1 MNKTALYIFLG
12 IIIAGGTYLSIITIN
27 ALTFSGYS
35 SSGFL
40 TETKLAILLAVF
52 LFISMLAFSAII
64 YNLRKNKISKK

>member
-27 ALTFSGYS
+27 ALTFGGYS